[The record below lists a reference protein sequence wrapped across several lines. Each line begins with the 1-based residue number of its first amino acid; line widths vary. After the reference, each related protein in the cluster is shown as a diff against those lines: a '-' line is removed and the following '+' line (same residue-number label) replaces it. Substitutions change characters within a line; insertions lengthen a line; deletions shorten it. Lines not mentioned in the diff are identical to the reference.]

1 MSCFVESPRSN
12 EGKSSGLITSVQ
24 APENS
29 SVLIKRSIFEI
40 ENMEI
45 DENSSCKKTKTF
57 SQDDQVSSE
66 IVSEELKKIV
76 LIPKKSVQMNQF
88 SFGNE
93 NNTESSSVFKSK
105 AEFMTS
111 YVEKQ
116 M

>member
-1 MSCFVESPRSN
+1 
-12 EGKSSGLITSVQ
+12 
-24 APENS
+24 
-29 SVLIKRSIFEI
+29 
-40 ENMEI
+40 MEI
-45 DENSSCKKTKTF
+45 DENNSCKKTKTF

-88 SFGNE
+88 SFESE
-93 NNTESSSVFKSK
+93 NNAKCISVFKSK